1 MNDNRMEPSNVVPLR
16 RPTVARAV
24 YSEAEQLLTVWE
36 VDDGGCERVAF
47 EAHVRLVWI
56 P

>member
-1 MNDNRMEPSNVVPLR
+1 MNGNQTARLNVVPPPK
-16 RPTVARAV
+16 PTVARAV
-24 YSEAEQLLTVWE
+24 YSEAERLLTVWE

-47 EAHVRLVWI
+47 EAHVRLVWV